1 MLKIVMLFAFLFVYH
16 VDCFVKVEN
25 YQNSVYI
32 QRGFSRG
39 YSFEKAP
46 DTTVFEPRGYDLMS
60 DKSFFWVESV
70 NKKGHLVQ
78 FYKYQPETMAQHPVL
93 RYYFTNDE
101 YYQNISKTIIE
112 EMTANPDL
120 CVKQ

>member
-1 MLKIVMLFAFLFVYH
+1 MLKIVLLFALLYVY

-32 QRGFSRG
+32 QRGYTRG
-39 YSFEKAP
+39 YIFEKAP

-60 DKSFFWVESV
+60 DESLSDV
-70 NKKGHLVQ
+70 GRVFKKGHLVQ
-78 FYKYQPETMAQHPVL
+78 FYKYKAEFLSQHPVL
-93 RYYFTNDE
+93 RFYFTNDE